1 MYEVEL
7 EARQKVRCLLVLPPS
22 VQRRELESLVQT
34 LDMEV
39 ADTVI
44 LPERNPSVT
53 IARFGIGSGK
63 AQEIAELAEAQ
74 EADCIIFDTELLP
87 ARRSK
92 DDGSLPLTEGH
103 GTHPS
108 SPTVVPYPD
117 ITPTRQ
123 RNWEKLAGIPV
134 FDRQE
139 VILRIFQRRARTR
152 EAVLQVELAQLT
164 YSLPRLA
171 HSYGDMARQRGGSY
185 GSKGAGETKLE
196 LDRRSI
202 QNRIVQVRRELDKV
216 VRERQTQRKRR
227 DKIPLPSCA
236 LVGYTNAGKSSLLN
250 VLTGSQVLA
259 QDKLFATLDPT
270 TRRLSIAGGTGLLL
284 TDTVGFVS
292 NLPHSLVDAFKST
305 LEEAVQAQLLLVV
318 VDASDPA
325 ALDQYHTVCQV
336 LEEIGAT
343 DNKRLVVLNKC
354 DRLAN
359 LDIRRATLQSSFPQ
373 ALEVSAVTGAGL
385 PQLMNA
391 IANQLAGGVAH
402 YKLPLDKAF
411 LLNHIRQQGMIL
423 EEQWLENHIH
433 LTARIGSSPQLQQTM
448 ENCKPVKV
456 S

>member
-1 MYEVEL
+1 MYEVEE
-7 EARQKVRCLLVLPPS
+7 EAQKKVRCLLVIPQWVHP
-22 VQRRELESLVQT
+22 QELKNLVKT

-39 ADTVI
+39 ADQVT
-44 LPERNPSVT
+44 LPEKTSAAS

-63 AQEIAELAEAQ
+63 AQEIAQLAEAQ
-74 EADCIIFDTELLP
+74 EADCIIFDTE
-87 ARRSK
+87 
-92 DDGSLPLTEGH
+92 
-103 GTHPS
+103 
-108 SPTVVPYPD
+108 

-123 RNWEKLAGIPV
+123 RNWETLAGIPV

-139 VILRIFQRRARTR
+139 VILRIFAQRARTK

-202 QNRIVQVRRELDKV
+202 QSRIVQVKQELEKV
-216 VRERQTQRKRR
+216 VQERQTQRKRR
-227 DKIPLPSCA
+227 EKIPLPTCA

-250 VLTGSQVLA
+250 ALTGSQVLA

-284 TDTVGFVS
+284 TDTVGFIS

-318 VDASDPA
+318 VDAAYVSA
-325 ALDQYHTVCQV
+325 VEQYNTVCPV

-343 DNKRLVVLNKC
+343 DNKRLIVLNKT
-354 DRLAN
+354 DQLEK
-359 LDIRRATLQSSFPQ
+359 LDLRRTSLQNSFPN
-373 ALEVSAVTGAGL
+373 AIEVSAITGAGL
-385 PQLMNA
+385 PQLMEA
-391 IANQLAGGVAH
+391 IAQELAGEVST
-402 YKLPLDKAF
+402 YKIPLSQAR
-411 LLNHIRQQGMIL
+411 LLEQIRQQGVIL
-423 EEQWLENHIH
+423 EEQWLDTHIH
-433 LTARIGSSPQLQQTM
+433 LKARPGSSSGLQAQLETYIW
-448 ENCKPVKV
+448 EE
-456 S
+456 

>member
-7 EARQKVRCLLVLPPS
+7 EARQKVRCLLVLPSS

-39 ADTVI
+39 ADTVT

-103 GTHPS
+103 DTHPS
-108 SPTVVPYPD
+108 SPAVVPYPD

-448 ENCKPVKV
+448 ENYRWEE
-456 S
+456 

>member
-1 MYEVEL
+1 MYEVEE
-7 EARQKVRCLLVLPPS
+7 EAQKKVRCLLVIPQWVHP
-22 VQRRELESLVQT
+22 QELKNLVKT

-39 ADTVI
+39 VDIVT
-44 LPERNPSVT
+44 LPEKTSAAS

-63 AQEIAELAEAQ
+63 AQEIAQLAEAQ
-74 EADCIIFDTELLP
+74 EADCIIFDTE
-87 ARRSK
+87 
-92 DDGSLPLTEGH
+92 
-103 GTHPS
+103 
-108 SPTVVPYPD
+108 

-123 RNWEKLAGIPV
+123 RNWETLTGIPV

-139 VILRIFQRRARTR
+139 VILRIFAQRARTK

-202 QNRIVQVRRELDKV
+202 QSRIVQVKRELEKV
-216 VRERQTQRKRR
+216 VQERQTQRKRR
-227 DKIPLPSCA
+227 EKIPLPTCA

-250 VLTGSQVLA
+250 ALTGSQVLA

-284 TDTVGFVS
+284 TDTVGFIS

-318 VDASDPA
+318 VDAADVSA
-325 ALDQYHTVCQV
+325 VEQYNTVCQV

-343 DNKRLVVLNKC
+343 DNNRLIVLNKT
-354 DRLAN
+354 DQLEK
-359 LDIRRATLQSSFPQ
+359 LDLRRTTLQNSFPN
-373 ALEVSAVTGAGL
+373 AIEVSAITGAGL
-385 PQLMNA
+385 PQLMEA
-391 IANQLAGGVAH
+391 IAQELAGPIAT
-402 YKLPLDKAF
+402 YKIPLTQVK
-411 LLNHIRQQGMIL
+411 LLEQIRQQGVIL
-423 EEQWLENHIH
+423 EEQWLDTHIH
-433 LTARIGSSPQLQQTM
+433 LTARPGSSSGLQAQL
-448 ENCKPVKV
+448 ENYIWEE
-456 S
+456 

>member
-1 MYEVEL
+1 MYEVEE
-7 EARQKVRCLLVLPPS
+7 EAQKKVRCLLVIPQWVHP
-22 VQRRELESLVQT
+22 QELKNLVKT

-39 ADTVI
+39 VDIVT
-44 LPERNPSVT
+44 LPEKTSSAY

-63 AQEIAELAEAQ
+63 AQEIAQLAEAQ
-74 EADCIIFDTELLP
+74 EADCIIFDTE
-87 ARRSK
+87 
-92 DDGSLPLTEGH
+92 
-103 GTHPS
+103 
-108 SPTVVPYPD
+108 

-123 RNWEKLAGIPV
+123 RNWETLAGIPV

-139 VILRIFQRRARTR
+139 VILRIFAQRARTK

-202 QNRIVQVRRELDKV
+202 QSRIVQVKRELEKV
-216 VRERQTQRKRR
+216 VQERQTQRKRR
-227 DKIPLPSCA
+227 EKIPLPTCA

-250 VLTGSQVLA
+250 ALTGSQVLA

-284 TDTVGFVS
+284 TDTVGFIS

-318 VDASDPA
+318 VDAADVSA
-325 ALDQYHTVCQV
+325 VEQYNTVCQV

-343 DNKRLVVLNKC
+343 DNKRLIVLNKT
-354 DRLAN
+354 DQLEK
-359 LDIRRATLQSSFPQ
+359 LDLRRTTLQNSFPN
-373 ALEVSAVTGAGL
+373 AIEVSAITGAGL
-385 PQLMNA
+385 PQLMEA
-391 IANQLAGGVAH
+391 IAQELAGPIAT
-402 YKLPLDKAF
+402 YKIPLTQVK
-411 LLNHIRQQGMIL
+411 LLEQIRQQGVIL
-423 EEQWLENHIH
+423 EEQWLDTHIH
-433 LTARIGSSPQLQQTM
+433 LTARPGSSSGLQAQL
-448 ENCKPVKV
+448 ENYIWEE
-456 S
+456 

>member
-1 MYEVEL
+1 MYEVEE
-7 EARQKVRCLLVLPPS
+7 EAQKKVRCLLVIPQWVHP
-22 VQRRELESLVQT
+22 QELKNLVKT

-39 ADTVI
+39 VDIVT
-44 LPERNPSVT
+44 LPEKTSAAS

-63 AQEIAELAEAQ
+63 AQEIAQLAEAQ
-74 EADCIIFDTELLP
+74 EADCIIFDTE
-87 ARRSK
+87 
-92 DDGSLPLTEGH
+92 
-103 GTHPS
+103 
-108 SPTVVPYPD
+108 

-123 RNWEKLAGIPV
+123 RNWETLAGIPV

-139 VILRIFQRRARTR
+139 VILRIFAQRARTK

-202 QNRIVQVRRELDKV
+202 QSRIVQVKRELEKV
-216 VRERQTQRKRR
+216 VQERQTQRKRR
-227 DKIPLPSCA
+227 EKIPLPTCA

-250 VLTGSQVLA
+250 TLTGSQVLA

-284 TDTVGFVS
+284 TDTVGFIS

-318 VDASDPA
+318 VDAADVSA
-325 ALDQYHTVCQV
+325 VEQYNTVCQV

-343 DNKRLVVLNKC
+343 DNNRLIVLNKT
-354 DRLAN
+354 DQLEK
-359 LDIRRATLQSSFPQ
+359 LDLRRTTLQNSFPN
-373 ALEVSAVTGAGL
+373 AIEVSAITGAGL
-385 PQLMNA
+385 PQLMEA
-391 IANQLAGGVAH
+391 IAQELAGPIAT
-402 YKLPLDKAF
+402 YKIPLTQVK
-411 LLNHIRQQGMIL
+411 LLEQIRQQGVIL
-423 EEQWLENHIH
+423 EEQWLDTHIH
-433 LTARIGSSPQLQQTM
+433 LTARPGSSSGLQAQL
-448 ENCKPVKV
+448 ENYIWEE
-456 S
+456 

>member
-448 ENCKPVKV
+448 ENYRWEE
-456 S
+456 

>member
-1 MYEVEL
+1 MYEVEE
-7 EARQKVRCLLVLPPS
+7 EAQKKVRCLLVIPQWVHP
-22 VQRRELESLVQT
+22 QELKNLVKT

-39 ADTVI
+39 VDIVT
-44 LPERNPSVT
+44 LPEKTSAAS

-63 AQEIAELAEAQ
+63 AQEIAQLAEAQ
-74 EADCIIFDTELLP
+74 EADCIIFDTE
-87 ARRSK
+87 
-92 DDGSLPLTEGH
+92 
-103 GTHPS
+103 
-108 SPTVVPYPD
+108 

-123 RNWEKLAGIPV
+123 RNWETLAGIPV

-139 VILRIFQRRARTR
+139 VILRIFAQRARTK

-202 QNRIVQVRRELDKV
+202 QSRIVQVKRELEKV
-216 VRERQTQRKRR
+216 VQERQTQRKRR
-227 DKIPLPSCA
+227 EKIPLPTCA

-250 VLTGSQVLA
+250 ALTGSQVLA

-284 TDTVGFVS
+284 TDTVGFIS

-318 VDASDPA
+318 VDAADVSA
-325 ALDQYHTVCQV
+325 VEQYNTVCQV

-343 DNKRLVVLNKC
+343 DNNRLIVLNKT
-354 DRLAN
+354 DQLEK
-359 LDIRRATLQSSFPQ
+359 LDLRRTTLQNSFPN
-373 ALEVSAVTGAGL
+373 AIEVSAITGAGL
-385 PQLMNA
+385 PQLMEA
-391 IANQLAGGVAH
+391 IAQELAGPIAT
-402 YKLPLDKAF
+402 YKIPLTQVK
-411 LLNHIRQQGMIL
+411 LLEQIRQQGVIL
-423 EEQWLENHIH
+423 EEQWLDTHIH
-433 LTARIGSSPQLQQTM
+433 LTARPGSSSGLQAQL
-448 ENCKPVKV
+448 ENYIWEK
-456 S
+456 

>member
-1 MYEVEL
+1 MYEVEE
-7 EARQKVRCLLVLPPS
+7 EAQKKVRCLLVIPQWVHP
-22 VQRRELESLVQT
+22 QELKNLVKT

-39 ADTVI
+39 VDIVT
-44 LPERNPSVT
+44 LPEKTSSAS

-63 AQEIAELAEAQ
+63 AQEIAQLAEAQ
-74 EADCIIFDTELLP
+74 EADCIIFDTE
-87 ARRSK
+87 
-92 DDGSLPLTEGH
+92 
-103 GTHPS
+103 
-108 SPTVVPYPD
+108 

-123 RNWEKLAGIPV
+123 RNWETLTGIPV

-139 VILRIFQRRARTR
+139 VILRIFAQRARTK

-202 QNRIVQVRRELDKV
+202 QSRIVQVKRELEKV
-216 VRERQTQRKRR
+216 VQERQTQRKRR
-227 DKIPLPSCA
+227 EKIPLPTCA

-250 VLTGSQVLA
+250 ALTGSQVLA

-284 TDTVGFVS
+284 TDTVGFIS

-318 VDASDPA
+318 VDAADVSA
-325 ALDQYHTVCQV
+325 VEQYNTVCQV

-343 DNKRLVVLNKC
+343 DNNRLIVLNKT
-354 DRLAN
+354 DQLEK
-359 LDIRRATLQSSFPQ
+359 LDLRRTTLQNSFPN
-373 ALEVSAVTGAGL
+373 AIEVSAITGAGL
-385 PQLMNA
+385 PQLMEA
-391 IANQLAGGVAH
+391 IAQELAGPIAT
-402 YKLPLDKAF
+402 YKIPLTQVK
-411 LLNHIRQQGMIL
+411 LLEQIRQQGVIL
-423 EEQWLENHIH
+423 EEQWLDTHIN
-433 LTARIGSSPQLQQTM
+433 LTARPGSSSGLQAQL
-448 ENCKPVKV
+448 ENYIWEE
-456 S
+456 

>member
-7 EARQKVRCLLVLPPS
+7 EARQKVRCLLVLPSS
-22 VQRRELESLVQT
+22 VQQRELESLVQT

-103 GTHPS
+103 DTHPS
-108 SPTVVPYPD
+108 SPAVVPYPD

-139 VILRIFQRRARTR
+139 VILRICQRRARTR

-164 YSLPRLA
+164 YSLPRRA

-448 ENCKPVKV
+448 ENYRWEE
-456 S
+456 

>member
-1 MYEVEL
+1 MYEVEE
-7 EARQKVRCLLVLPPS
+7 EAQKKVRCLLVIPQWVHP
-22 VQRRELESLVQT
+22 QELKNLVKT

-39 ADTVI
+39 VDIVT
-44 LPERNPSVT
+44 LPEKTSAAS

-63 AQEIAELAEAQ
+63 AQEIAQLAEAQ
-74 EADCIIFDTELLP
+74 EADCIIFDTE
-87 ARRSK
+87 
-92 DDGSLPLTEGH
+92 
-103 GTHPS
+103 
-108 SPTVVPYPD
+108 

-123 RNWEKLAGIPV
+123 RNWETLAGIPV

-139 VILRIFQRRARTR
+139 VILRIFAQRARTK

-202 QNRIVQVRRELDKV
+202 QTRIVQVKRELEKV
-216 VRERQTQRKRR
+216 VQERQTQRKRR
-227 DKIPLPSCA
+227 EKIPLPTCA

-250 VLTGSQVLA
+250 ALTGSQVLA

-284 TDTVGFVS
+284 TDTVGFIS

-318 VDASDPA
+318 VDAADVSA
-325 ALDQYHTVCQV
+325 VEQYNTVCQV

-343 DNKRLVVLNKC
+343 DNNRLIVLNKT
-354 DRLAN
+354 DQLEK
-359 LDIRRATLQSSFPQ
+359 LDLRRTTLQNSFPN
-373 ALEVSAVTGAGL
+373 AIEVSAITGAGL
-385 PQLMNA
+385 PQLMEA
-391 IANQLAGGVAH
+391 IAQELAGPIAT
-402 YKLPLDKAF
+402 YKIPLTQVK
-411 LLNHIRQQGMIL
+411 LLEQIRQQGVIL
-423 EEQWLENHIH
+423 EEQWLDTHIH
-433 LTARIGSSPQLQQTM
+433 LTARPGSSSGLQAQL
-448 ENCKPVKV
+448 ENYIWEE
-456 S
+456 

>member
-1 MYEVEL
+1 MYEVEK
-7 EARQKVRCLLVLPPS
+7 EAQKKVRCLLVFPPS
-22 VQRRELESLVQT
+22 VHQRELNNLVES

-39 ADTVI
+39 ADTI
-44 LPERNPSVT
+44 TLPARNQSAS

-63 AQEIAELAEAQ
+63 AQEIADLAQAQ
-74 EADCIIFDTELLP
+74 EADCIIFDTELVP
-87 ARRSK
+87 ARRGK
-92 DDGSLPLTEGH
+92 DTGGNSLTESP
-103 GTHPS
+103 GTAPG
-108 SPTVVPYPD
+108 SPTLIPYPD
-117 ITPTRQ
+117 ISPTRQ

-139 VILRIFQRRARTR
+139 VILRIFQRRASTR

-202 QNRIVQVRRELDKV
+202 QNRIVQVRRELERV

-250 VLTGSQVLA
+250 ALTGSQVLA

-325 ALDQYHTVCQV
+325 AVDQYNTVCQV
-336 LEEIGAT
+336 LEEIGAV

-354 DRLAN
+354 DQLEP
-359 LDIRRATLQSSFPQ
+359 LDLRRAALQTSFPQ
-373 ALEVSAVTGAGL
+373 AIEVSATTGAGL
-385 PQLMNA
+385 SQLMEA
-391 IANQLAGGVAH
+391 IANELAGKAAT
-402 YKLPLDKAF
+402 YRLPLDQAHI
-411 LLNHIRQQGMIL
+411 LNQIRQQGMIL
-423 EEQWLENHIH
+423 EEQWLDDCIL
-433 LTARIGSSPQLQQTM
+433 LTARIGSSPQLRQTM
-448 ENCKPVKV
+448 ENYRWEE
-456 S
+456 

>member
-1 MYEVEL
+1 MYEVEE
-7 EARQKVRCLLVLPPS
+7 EAQKKVHCLLVIPQWVHP
-22 VQRRELESLVQT
+22 QELKNLVKT

-39 ADTVI
+39 VDIVT
-44 LPERNPSVT
+44 LPEKNSAAS

-63 AQEIAELAEAQ
+63 AQEIAQLAEAQ
-74 EADCIIFDTELLP
+74 KADCIIFDTE
-87 ARRSK
+87 
-92 DDGSLPLTEGH
+92 
-103 GTHPS
+103 
-108 SPTVVPYPD
+108 

-123 RNWEKLAGIPV
+123 RNWETLAGIPV

-139 VILRIFQRRARTR
+139 VILRIFAQRARTK

-202 QNRIVQVRRELDKV
+202 QSRIVQVKRELEKV
-216 VRERQTQRKRR
+216 VQERQTQRKRR
-227 DKIPLPSCA
+227 EKIPLPTCA

-250 VLTGSQVLA
+250 ALTGSQVLA

-284 TDTVGFVS
+284 TDTVGFIS

-318 VDASDPA
+318 VDAADVSA
-325 ALDQYHTVCQV
+325 VEQYNTVCQV

-343 DNKRLVVLNKC
+343 DNNRLIVLNKT
-354 DRLAN
+354 DQLEK
-359 LDIRRATLQSSFPQ
+359 LDLRRTTLQNSFPN
-373 ALEVSAVTGAGL
+373 AIEVSAITGAGL
-385 PQLMNA
+385 PQLMEA
-391 IANQLAGGVAH
+391 IAQELAGPIAT
-402 YKLPLDKAF
+402 YKIPLTQVK
-411 LLNHIRQQGMIL
+411 LLEQIRQQGVIL
-423 EEQWLENHIH
+423 EEQWLDTHIH
-433 LTARIGSSPQLQQTM
+433 LTARPGSSSGLQAQL
-448 ENCKPVKV
+448 ENYIWEE
-456 S
+456 

>member
-1 MYEVEL
+1 MYEVEE
-7 EARQKVRCLLVLPPS
+7 EAQKKVRCLLVIPQWVHP
-22 VQRRELESLVQT
+22 QELKNLVKT

-39 ADTVI
+39 VDIVT
-44 LPERNPSVT
+44 LPEKTSAAS

-63 AQEIAELAEAQ
+63 AQEIAQLAEAQ
-74 EADCIIFDTELLP
+74 EADCIIFDTE
-87 ARRSK
+87 
-92 DDGSLPLTEGH
+92 
-103 GTHPS
+103 
-108 SPTVVPYPD
+108 

-123 RNWEKLAGIPV
+123 RNWETLAGIPV

-139 VILRIFQRRARTR
+139 VILRIFAQRARTK

-202 QNRIVQVRRELDKV
+202 QSRIVQVKRELEKV
-216 VRERQTQRKRR
+216 VQERQTQRKRR
-227 DKIPLPSCA
+227 EKIPLPTCA

-250 VLTGSQVLA
+250 ALTGSQVLA

-284 TDTVGFVS
+284 TDTVGFIS

-318 VDASDPA
+318 VDAADVSA
-325 ALDQYHTVCQV
+325 VEQYNTVCQV

-343 DNKRLVVLNKC
+343 DNNRLIVLNKT
-354 DRLAN
+354 DQLEK
-359 LDIRRATLQSSFPQ
+359 LDLRRTTLQNSFPN
-373 ALEVSAVTGAGL
+373 AIEVSAITGAGL
-385 PQLMNA
+385 PQLMEA
-391 IANQLAGGVAH
+391 IAQEMAGPIAT
-402 YKLPLDKAF
+402 YKIPLTQVK
-411 LLNHIRQQGMIL
+411 LLEQIRQQGVIL
-423 EEQWLENHIH
+423 EEHWLDTHIH
-433 LTARIGSSPQLQQTM
+433 LTARPGSSSGLQAQL
-448 ENCKPVKV
+448 ENYIWEE
-456 S
+456 

>member
-7 EARQKVRCLLVLPPS
+7 EARQKVRCLLVLPSS
-22 VQRRELESLVQT
+22 VQQRELESLVQT

-103 GTHPS
+103 DTHPS
-108 SPTVVPYPD
+108 SPAVVPYPD

-448 ENCKPVKV
+448 ENYRWEE
-456 S
+456 

>member
-7 EARQKVRCLLVLPPS
+7 EARQKVRCLLVLPSS
-22 VQRRELESLVQT
+22 VQQRELESLVQT

-103 GTHPS
+103 DTHPS
-108 SPTVVPYPD
+108 SPAVVPYPD

-259 QDKLFATLDPT
+259 QDKLFSTLDPT

-391 IANQLAGGVAH
+391 LANQLAGGVAH

-448 ENCKPVKV
+448 ENYRWEE
-456 S
+456 

>member
-1 MYEVEL
+1 MYEVEE
-7 EARQKVRCLLVLPPS
+7 EAQKKVRCLLVIPQWVHP
-22 VQRRELESLVQT
+22 QELKNLVKT

-39 ADTVI
+39 VDIVT
-44 LPERNPSVT
+44 LPEKNSAAS

-63 AQEIAELAEAQ
+63 AQEIAQLAEAQ
-74 EADCIIFDTELLP
+74 EADCIIFDTE
-87 ARRSK
+87 
-92 DDGSLPLTEGH
+92 
-103 GTHPS
+103 
-108 SPTVVPYPD
+108 

-123 RNWEKLAGIPV
+123 RNWETLAGIPV

-139 VILRIFQRRARTR
+139 VILRIFAQRARTK

-202 QNRIVQVRRELDKV
+202 QSRIVQVKRELEKV
-216 VRERQTQRKRR
+216 VQERQTQRKRR
-227 DKIPLPSCA
+227 EKIPLPTCA

-250 VLTGSQVLA
+250 ALTGSQVLA

-284 TDTVGFVS
+284 TDTVGFIS

-318 VDASDPA
+318 VDAADVSA
-325 ALDQYHTVCQV
+325 VEQYNTVCQV

-343 DNKRLVVLNKC
+343 DNNRLIVLNKT
-354 DRLAN
+354 DQLEK
-359 LDIRRATLQSSFPQ
+359 LDLRRTTLQNSFPN
-373 ALEVSAVTGAGL
+373 AIEVSAITGAGL
-385 PQLMNA
+385 PQLMEA
-391 IANQLAGGVAH
+391 IAQELAGPIAT
-402 YKLPLDKAF
+402 YKIPLTQVK
-411 LLNHIRQQGMIL
+411 LLEQIRQQGVIL
-423 EEQWLENHIH
+423 EEQWLDTHIH
-433 LTARIGSSPQLQQTM
+433 LTARPGSSSGLQAQL
-448 ENCKPVKV
+448 ENYIWEE
-456 S
+456 